1 MKRLSLFFH
10 FSLMVEFKQ
19 KLEQA
24 RNTKS
29 TRVWIMV
36 AITVILFILW
46 WSNIIKTAFAIGLG
60 IVVLAAIG
68 IETINYDLDLDALWS
83 GKSLQESRVTHT
95 KDGLKLMGSCALP
108 TKWEGD
114 LNCAN
119 FATQAEA
126 QAKYDQCASEIAS
139 DNAWID
145 ISKIK
150 SLDIYGLDANKNG
163 IVCEALPGAPK
174 SPETIEVNTTTQTP
188 PSRYPATKNTPTPTG
203 AYPTTPIPHITEP
216 YPATP
221 ASNRSTP
228 KSLPQ

>member
-1 MKRLSLFFH
+1 MKN
-10 FSLMVEFKQ
+10 VAEK
-19 KLEQA
+19 A

-29 TRVWIMV
+29 TRIWFMV
-36 AITVILFILW
+36 LLLAVIFLLYVTGV
-46 WSNIIKTAFAIGLG
+46 IKKGFAIGLG
-60 IVVLAAIG
+60 IVLLAAIG
-68 IETINYDLDLDALWS
+68 IETFNYDLDLGKLWET
-83 GKSLQESRVTHT
+83 GNIQESRVTHT

-139 DNAWID
+139 YNQGVDAA
-145 ISKIK
+145 KVK
-150 SLDIYGLDANKNG
+150 SLDIYGLDKNKNG

-174 SPETIEVNTTTQTP
+174 ESTQTATATPQTQTKTSTKTPTTTST
-188 PSRYPATKNTPTPTG
+188 STKTSG
-203 AYPTTPIPHITEP
+203 AYPTTPIPRVTEP
-216 YPATP
+216 YVATP
-221 ASNRSTP
+221 ASDRSTP